1 MNQLNIDLVKNSQ
14 CTLNELFD
22 LYKEVFPTNQQWA
35 EILTAR
41 EGILNFSSLKSI
53 LKKLQNILEI
63 IGMENIKQVKL
74 MKNMKKMLSM
84 IIKIWEKNVQ

>member
-1 MNQLNIDLVKNSQ
+1 MNQLNIDLVENSQ

-53 LKKLQNILEI
+53 LKKAINYYDTSKYVNSFYYQD
-63 IGMENIKQVKL
+63 KQYWINKDSRISL
-74 MKNMKKMLSM
+74 CR
-84 IIKIWEKNVQ
+84 

>member
-53 LKKLQNILEI
+53 LKKAINYYDTSKYVNSFYYQD
-63 IGMENIKQVKL
+63 KQY
-74 MKNMKKMLSM
+74 
-84 IIKIWEKNVQ
+84 